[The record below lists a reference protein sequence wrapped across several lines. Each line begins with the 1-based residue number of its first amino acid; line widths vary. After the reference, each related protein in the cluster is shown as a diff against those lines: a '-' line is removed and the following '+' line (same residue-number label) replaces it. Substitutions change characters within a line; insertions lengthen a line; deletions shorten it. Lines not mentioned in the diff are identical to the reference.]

1 MLGGCQ
7 WRSSRREK
15 SKPKRSKQPKQPNQI
30 GFMNSKSIEILV
42 LGART
47 ALSNLRAS
55 RISTSFAPIKYLNIG
70 GTTNWSVYEI
80 CNSMGRFASR
90 SPICDAT
97 ITHCVVVKNRR
108 KNAHF
113 CTLSFTTQ
121 QISLVSQI
129 GERDEIL
136 RTKLHISYIDQFVV
150 PQIFKYLIGVKDEEF

>member
-1 MLGGCQ
+1 
-7 WRSSRREK
+7 
-15 SKPKRSKQPKQPNQI
+15 
-30 GFMNSKSIEILV
+30 MNSKSIEILV
-42 LGART
+42 LVARL

-55 RISTSFAPIKYLNIG
+55 RISTSFAPIKYFNIG
-70 GTTNWSVYEI
+70 GITNQYVYEI
-80 CNSMGRFASR
+80 CNPMRRFASQ

-97 ITHCVVVKNRR
+97 VTRRVVVKNRR

-113 CTLSFTTQ
+113 CMLSFATQ

-136 RTKLHISYIDQFVV
+136 RTKLHISCIDQFVV